1 MEHILYWLWLTT
13 KFRIAGTHAARLF
26 ERFDSIE
33 DIYFS
38 KNYNNIYGI
47 KEKERSLLLD
57 KDLTKAKK
65 ELEGIY
71 TLGGKIIAYDSENY
85 PQILKN
91 IPDPPYL
98 LYIMGKLPELDEV
111 LTIGVVGTRRASDYG
126 NLVTERICADLAD
139 AGAVT
144 INGLATGIDAVGA
157 WSTIERGGISVG
169 VIGCGIDKV
178 YPRDNAELYAAMT
191 EKGCIM
197 SEFPLGTAPIGTNFP
212 IRNRII
218 AGLSR
223 GVLVTEAP
231 PKSGALITARFA
243 LENNRDVFAVPR
255 DITDA
260 RFTGTN
266 ILIQQGAKLV
276 MSADDI
282 LSEYPYAKRVRPDRE
297 NAPKRKRAS
306 APKTESAQNDTE
318 KTQNEEKTEKTAI
331 KPKAVNTQNSEQYK
345 NLTGGDRE
353 IVDMLRKSDLHID
366 EISRGTGIPVGELN
380 TRLVMLEMKGHVE
393 RLPGGR
399 YQIKI

>member
-71 TLGGKIIAYDSENY
+71 KLGGKIIAYDSENY

-126 NLVTERICADLAD
+126 ILVTERMCADLAD

-191 EKGCIM
+191 E
-197 SEFPLGTAPIGTNFP
+197 
-212 IRNRII
+212 
-218 AGLSR
+218 
-223 GVLVTEAP
+223 
-231 PKSGALITARFA
+231 
-243 LENNRDVFAVPR
+243 
-255 DITDA
+255 
-260 RFTGTN
+260 
-266 ILIQQGAKLV
+266 
-276 MSADDI
+276 
-282 LSEYPYAKRVRPDRE
+282 
-297 NAPKRKRAS
+297 RA
-306 APKTESAQNDTE
+306 A
-318 KTQNEEKTEKTAI
+318 
-331 KPKAVNTQNSEQYK
+331 
-345 NLTGGDRE
+345 
-353 IVDMLRKSDLHID
+353 
-366 EISRGTGIPVGELN
+366 
-380 TRLVMLEMKGHVE
+380 
-393 RLPGGR
+393 
-399 YQIKI
+399 